1 MKVTVGQIT
10 DQGLNPKRLTNED
23 SLLAMADR
31 GLYLVADGVGG
42 RLGGEIASRTVV
54 EVFARVFSQQHAEDL
69 RKVIEST
76 IDLCNQKIFEDAQSN
91 AELDGMA
98 TTLALVAVEGSRAI
112 IAHVGDSRVY
122 RFDQKGLILLTQDH
136 SEVNEAVRAGIITA
150 EQAAHH
156 PRRNVISRALGAE
169 PDVEADYRE
178 IEIDR
183 HTSFLLCS
191 DGITR
196 HVTDDE
202 IARLMRS
209 GQRPQA
215 ICARMKELCYAGG
228 AEDNLTAV
236 VVDFGE
242 REYAEEPTKPK
253 IPAKAAQA
261 HAVPAPPRQ
270 ANRIEVELRPAQPA
284 VEPRASGSRADA
296 APMPQAEISPRS
308 GSQLDS
314 AGSADS
320 IRPKET
326 GVHALNNSGGGL
338 LLKGEM
344 SKVMK
349 MSLLITASIAGLI
362 VGVLFGGPLTETVYK
377 LIGKSDPY
385 EQGRITYR
393 PQDAEINAAFARHLE
408 GRSDEAVARID
419 KVLTANPNNAEARF
433 FLGRIELDQKRYES
447 AVGHL
452 REAAKLDANLPNVWV
467 HLAQAYLGLGQTRN
481 AMDALQHVIAPAA
494 AEPAPSTHA
503 PATSPTPVG

>member
-1 MKVTVGQIT
+1 
-10 DQGLNPKRLTNED
+10 
-23 SLLAMADR
+23 
-31 GLYLVADGVGG
+31 
-42 RLGGEIASRTVV
+42 
-54 EVFARVFSQQHAEDL
+54 
-69 RKVIEST
+69 
-76 IDLCNQKIFEDAQSN
+76 
-91 AELDGMA
+91 
-98 TTLALVAVEGSRAI
+98 
-112 IAHVGDSRVY
+112 
-122 RFDQKGLILLTQDH
+122 
-136 SEVNEAVRAGIITA
+136 
-150 EQAAHH
+150 
-156 PRRNVISRALGAE
+156 
-169 PDVEADYRE
+169 
-178 IEIDR
+178 
-183 HTSFLLCS
+183 
-191 DGITR
+191 
-196 HVTDDE
+196 
-202 IARLMRS
+202 
-209 GQRPQA
+209 
-215 ICARMKELCYAGG
+215 
-228 AEDNLTAV
+228 
-236 VVDFGE
+236 
-242 REYAEEPTKPK
+242 
-253 IPAKAAQA
+253 
-261 HAVPAPPRQ
+261 
-270 ANRIEVELRPAQPA
+270 
-284 VEPRASGSRADA
+284 
-296 APMPQAEISPRS
+296 MPQAEISPRS